1 MTTAI
6 DISSWQ
12 FVGLAVII
20 MLVIVLPLIS
30 RRIEHDLEIFL
41 FIAGGIVLMISN
53 AWNIDLAVKI
63 VKAPLAITGTVL
75 FFGLTF
81 YYGRNQ
87 LDRWLV
93 NITGRA
99 PLELVIFFIVV
110 ILGLLS
116 SMITA
121 VIASLLLVEIVMAL
135 KLHRAH
141 AVRVVV
147 LSCFSIGL
155 GAALTPIGEPLSTVV
170 IARLDE
176 DFFYLFR
183 LLGIY
188 IVPLVAGFGVAAV
201 FSRPSKNGAFL
212 YDWEPE
218 KTVRTAFIR
227 AAKVYAFVCAL
238 LMLGAGLEPLA
249 NRFINPLPGH
259 LLFWVNMISAVLDNA
274 TLAAAEITPSLHE
287 HQINAALL
295 GLLTSGG
302 MLIPGN
308 IPNIIAAG
316 HLRISAR
323 EWALIGLPV
332 GLVLMAVTFLAWLA
346 LAR

>member
-1 MTTAI
+1 MSTEAS
-6 DISSWQ
+6 ISNWQ
-12 FVGLAVII
+12 FIALIIVLAFVII
-20 MLVIVLPLIS
+20 LPLAS
-30 RRIEHDLEIFL
+30 RKIEHNIELFL
-41 FIAGGIVLMISN
+41 FIAGGLVVTISN
-53 AWNIDLAVKI
+53 TLSIDLAVKI
-63 VKAPLAITGTVL
+63 LKAPFAITITVL
-75 FFGLTF
+75 IFGLAF
-81 YYGRNQ
+81 YFGRDR
-87 LDRWLV
+87 LDRTLGR
-93 NITGRA
+93 ITGRA
-99 PLELVIFFIVV
+99 PLPIVIFLIVL

-116 SMITA
+116 SVITA

-135 KLHRAH
+135 KLSRAQ

-183 LLGIY
+183 SLGIY
-188 IVPLVAGFGVAAV
+188 IVPLVACFGVAAV
-201 FSRPSKNGAFL
+201 LLKPSQNGAFL

-218 KTVRTAFIR
+218 KTVWTAFER
-227 AAKVYAFVCAL
+227 AGKVYAFVCAL

-249 NRFINPLPGH
+249 NAYINPLPGH

-274 TLAAAEITPSLHE
+274 TLAAAEITPTLHP
-287 HQINAALL
+287 HQISGALL

-316 HLRISAR
+316 HLRITAR
-323 EWALIGLPV
+323 EWAMIGIPV
-332 GLVLMAVTFLAWLA
+332 GLVLMAVTFFAWLA